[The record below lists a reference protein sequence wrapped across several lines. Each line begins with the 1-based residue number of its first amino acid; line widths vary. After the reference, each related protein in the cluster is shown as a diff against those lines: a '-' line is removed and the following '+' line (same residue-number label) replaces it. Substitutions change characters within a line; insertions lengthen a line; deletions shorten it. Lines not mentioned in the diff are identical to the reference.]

1 MYCSRCT
8 LYSRVQVVLNILYT
22 VLTEATKDLPVML
35 YIDNICIN
43 IVGEVWG
50 SQAVKVNK
58 QLIDTHRAFK
68 LIQNN
73 FISIE
78 LSEHYQKH
86 IKGDYPIKIRRFSQ
100 ESVTC
105 QIFVI

>member
-8 LYSRVQVVLNILYT
+8 LYSRVQVVQYILYT
-22 VLTEATKDLPVML
+22 VTEATKDLPVML

-58 QLIDTHRAFK
+58 QLIDTHRGFK

-78 LSEHYQKH
+78 LSEHYQRH
-86 IKGDYPIKIRRFSQ
+86 GKGDHQLKC
-100 ESVTC
+100 SVRNL
-105 QIFVI
+105 